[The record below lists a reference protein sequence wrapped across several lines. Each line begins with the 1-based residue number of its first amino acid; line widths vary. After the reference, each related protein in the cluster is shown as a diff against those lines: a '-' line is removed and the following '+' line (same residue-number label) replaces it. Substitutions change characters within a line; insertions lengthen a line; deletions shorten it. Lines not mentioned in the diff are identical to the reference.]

1 MRIAYHGR
9 VGRMLGN
16 NNDEIFV
23 TVRDSNT
30 ASSWT
35 KKLTMNEAKHRGGEL
50 TSKVQAMASAVQ
62 VQCAIHES
70 GSRKRAQV
78 WSPCPPLPPLHKKG
92 TWKAG
97 NRRGS
102 GWRLCRPP
110 GTRTRLAT
118 VSKHS
123 LVATKSLSKSYS
135 YFLIPL
141 TRRKE
146 GDAVILEG

>member
-1 MRIAYHGR
+1 MGIAYHGR
-9 VGRMLGN
+9 DGREVGN
-16 NNDEIFV
+16 NNDEIF
-23 TVRDSNT
+23 VRDSNT

-50 TSKVQAMASAVQ
+50 TSKVQAMATAVH

-78 WSPCPPLPPLHKKG
+78 WSPCPPLPPLHKK
-92 TWKAG
+92 WKWKERY
-97 NRRGS
+97 RRGS

-110 GTRTRLAT
+110 GSRLAT

-123 LVATKSLSKSYS
+123 LVATKGLSKSYS

>member
-1 MRIAYHGR
+1 M
-9 VGRMLGN
+9 
-16 NNDEIFV
+16 
-23 TVRDSNT
+23 S
-30 ASSWT
+30 
-35 KKLTMNEAKHRGGEL
+35 KAKHRGGEL
-50 TSKVQAMASAVQ
+50 TSKVQAAATAVH

-78 WSPCPPLPPLHKKG
+78 RSPFPPLLPLHKKG
-92 TWKAG
+92 TGKASD
-97 NRRGS
+97 RRGS

-110 GTRTRLAT
+110 GSRLAT

-123 LVATKSLSKSYS
+123 LVVTKGLSKSYS
-135 YFLIPL
+135 YPLIPL